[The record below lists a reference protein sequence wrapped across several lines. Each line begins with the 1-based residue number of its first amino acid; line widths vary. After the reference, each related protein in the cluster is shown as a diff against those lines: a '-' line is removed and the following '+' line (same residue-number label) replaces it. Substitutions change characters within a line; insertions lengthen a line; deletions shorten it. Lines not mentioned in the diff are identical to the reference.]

1 MPAKIN
7 LVSEAENSKNGE
19 NAFQSTDMFA
29 GIKLIVPYIPSQH
42 APSHYS

>member
-7 LVSEAENSKNGE
+7 LVSEAENSE
-19 NAFQSTDMFA
+19 NAFQSTDIFT
-29 GIKLIVPYIPSQH
+29 GIKPIVPYIPSQH